1 MRLLLILTT
10 ILLIAAGVYFIK
22 GQSGEEI
29 TNEKCCSKCTDK
41 NKVKYYSIV
50 TDNGRCGEC
59 CMDPKYYKIFKLF
72 EPNLTLADNDSP
84 CETFNY
90 TIYEDTETHGFGPL
104 KVTLD
109 LYKNFK

>member
-1 MRLLLILTT
+1 MKPMLIFTI
-10 ILLIAAGVYFIK
+10 ILLIVGGVYFMQK
-22 GQSGEEI
+22 QSAGET

-59 CMDPKYYKIFKLF
+59 CMNPKYYKIFKIF
-72 EPNLTLADNDSP
+72 EPNLTLAENDSP

-90 TIYEDTETHGFGPL
+90 KIYEDTETHGFGPL

-109 LYKNFK
+109 LYKNFE